1 MSSFQEQYAQ
11 MRKQKE
17 QQILEHALSDGDFR
31 SALIANPRTTI
42 ETELSINI
50 PADADVRVIE
60 EPANSFYVVLPTN
73 VAEGDELSD
82 ELLEAVA
89 GGWWVELLWT
99 AVCFGTGDGPAPKT
113 SPPAVTV
120 A

>member
-1 MSSFQEQYAQ
+1 MNTFQQQYAE

-17 QQILEHALSDGDFR
+17 QTLLQHALEDGEFR
-31 SALIANPRTTI
+31 SALMANPRETI
-42 ETELSINI
+42 STELGINI
-50 PADADVRVIE
+50 PSDADVRIIE

-99 AVCFGTGDGPAPKT
+99 SVCFGGGDGPAPST
-113 SPPAVTV
+113 SPPKVEV